1 MRETG
6 IITETEKNTA
16 KVKILKKS
24 ACGENCAS
32 CKGGCVPT
40 ERILSVK
47 NTAGAKCGDRVLIEM
62 RDTRVIS
69 AAFFVYILPLFIFIA
84 GYFLFSYLGV
94 SEMLS
99 AIFSLIV
106 TGVFFVLLKIYDKKN
121 ADKFMP
127 EAVKKI
133 G

>member
-6 IITETEKNTA
+6 IVTEIRGNTA
-16 KVKILKKS
+16 KVKIVKRS

-40 ERILSVK
+40 ERILAVK
-47 NTAGAKCGDRVLIEM
+47 NTIGAECGDKVLIEM
-62 RDTRVIS
+62 SDSRVIG

-84 GYFLFSYLGV
+84 GYFVLFFMGMAESL
-94 SEMLS
+94 
-99 AIFSLIV
+99 AIVISLVV
-106 TGVFFVLLKIYDKKN
+106 TALFFALLKIYDKKN

-127 EAVKKI
+127 EATRKI
-133 G
+133 R